1 MKGVRGV
8 WNSGKHVTIDD
19 SMIKYMV
26 RAITYVQ
33 YMPEK
38 SIKHGIKVFDICCAL
53 STILLGFKVYVGQ
66 KGNSD
71 NTALG
76 ICDDL
81 VKEAGLNS
89 VRRRTLTPI
98 TITRRWCYLSTC
110 STSMDGK
117 LLVISYQ
124 RIRSHVLIMIFLPS
138 SCQMD
143 K

>member
-66 KGNSD
+66 EGNSD

-89 VRRRTLTPI
+89 VRGRTLYTDN
-98 TITRRWCYLSTC
+98 YY
-110 STSMDGK
+110 TSMVLSKHMFNKYGRKIVGNIVPTDKKSRFDYDISSLK
-117 LLVISYQ
+117 LSNG
-124 RIRSHVLIMIFLPS
+124 
-138 SCQMD
+138 
-143 K
+143 